1 MNNVHENLGSKK
13 SSSASSSAMEPAN
26 EGFNAIRERVEQ
38 ARDMFENVKE
48 KAEITFKEKPY
59 LVPVTAGAVGFGIGL
74 LFGSKLVRFVAFTA
88 VGALVTDALGG
99 EIKRISSDFM
109 GDLKSRLAE
118 GEE

>member
-13 SSSASSSAMEPAN
+13 SSSSAMEPAS
-26 EGFNAIRERVEQ
+26 EGMNAIRERVEQ
-38 ARDMFENVKE
+38 ARDMIENVRE

-59 LVPVTAGAVGFGIGL
+59 LVPVTAGAVGFGLGL

-88 VGALVTDALGG
+88 VGTLLTDALGG
-99 EIKRISSDFM
+99 EIKRISSDFV
-109 GDLKSRLAE
+109 GDLKSRLAD